1 MVAVVLI
8 ASFVTG
14 PFQANCYLLAA
25 AQGCDCVIVDPG
37 MEAMETLAQ
46 GLAAH
51 HLNPVAVALTHGHI
65 DHVGSAREAGRR
77 YDVPVYCP
85 VDDRN
90 LLSEPMEG
98 LGDFAAPLLMQYYG
112 STSLEEP
119 DEVIDVAHDSHHSL
133 AGFDLEFL
141 HAPGHTPGC
150 SMIRLVDAEHGP
162 VVLSG
167 DVVFAGSIG
176 RTDMPGGDP
185 DEMAASLTQVVWP
198 LDDATHLLPGHGGP
212 TTMAAERATNPYLTA
227 PDSNASSN

>member
-25 AQGCDCVIVDPG
+25 AEGSGCVIVDPG
-37 MEAMETLAQ
+37 MEAMGPLAS

-51 HLNPVAVALTHGHI
+51 HLDPVAVALTHGHI
-65 DHVGSAREAGRR
+65 DHVGSAREAGRT

-85 VDDRN
+85 ADDRN

-98 LGDFAAPLLMQYYG
+98 LSAFAAPLLMQYYG
-112 STSLEEP
+112 STSLAEP
-119 DEVIDVAHDSHHSL
+119 EEVIDVAPGSHHRL

-162 VVLSG
+162 IVLSG

-185 DEMAASLTQVVWP
+185 QVMATSLEQVVWP

-212 TTMAAERATNPYLTA
+212 STMAAERATNPFLHA
-227 PDSNASSN
+227 PTR

>member
-14 PFQANCYLLAA
+14 PLQANCYLLAA
-25 AQGCDCVIVDPG
+25 GDGADCVIVDPG
-37 MEAMETLAQ
+37 MEAMEMLVA
-46 GLAAH
+46 GVAKYRLR
-51 HLNPVAVALTHGHI
+51 PVAVALTHGHI
-65 DHVGSAREAGRR
+65 DHVGSAREAGRT

-85 VDDRN
+85 AADRI

-98 LGDFAAPLLMQYYG
+98 LADFGEPLLIQYYG
-112 STSLEEP
+112 GTHLAEPEE
-119 DEVIDVAHDSHHSL
+119 VVDVAPGSHHLL

-150 SMIRLVDAEHGP
+150 SMIRLVDDEHGP
-162 VVLSG
+162 VVMSG

-185 DEMAASLTQVVWP
+185 GAMRTSLEQVVWP
-198 LDDATHLLPGHGGP
+198 LADSSHLLPGHGRA
-212 TTMAAERATNPYLTA
+212 TIMAAERATNPFLHA
-227 PDSNASSN
+227 PA